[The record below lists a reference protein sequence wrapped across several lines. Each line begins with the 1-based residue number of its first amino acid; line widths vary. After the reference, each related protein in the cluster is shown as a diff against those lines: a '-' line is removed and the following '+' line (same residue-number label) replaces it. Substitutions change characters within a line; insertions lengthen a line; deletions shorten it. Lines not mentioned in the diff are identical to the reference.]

1 MLHHRIKLLL
11 ITSLLTVQ
19 LKAQSDT
26 LSDAQLIYTYHE
38 ILRTDRSNVKNEEIR
53 HLIFRRNFNTIISI
67 IRTQG
72 YPILLVE
79 PKKRKDKY
87 IIFEASSITFF
98 HILQTFPDK
107 LLDPEIINLLKTEIE
122 SGRMPNDLLKKE
134 LIVWKKMNDLPNN
147 KYPQKISTE
156 TLTLYQNALKVL
168 KMEE

>member
-1 MLHHRIKLLL
+1 MIHYRIKLLL

-19 LKAQSDT
+19 LNAQSDT

-53 HLIFRRNFNTIISI
+53 HL
-67 IRTQG
+67 
-72 YPILLVE
+72 ILLVE

-147 KYPQKISTE
+147 KYPQKISTK